1 MITVAIYI
9 EDSVTL
15 EFNRIDLFSDE
26 KISVVSSVQQISDI
40 AKTFTDYS
48 QTFTI
53 PASVANNK
61 IFRHWYDNS
70 NNNFFSTLIKANA
83 YIEIDTILFRKG
95 KIQLESCN
103 IINGVTQDY
112 SITFIGTLGNLKDI
126 FAGKYL
132 KDLTDTTYD
141 FPYSQDNVL
150 LKITSNTDTV
160 PPSRDVHFPLISS
173 KELWQYGTTTGYDIG
188 TASEPIRTNELF
200 PAIRVKSILNMI
212 ETEFG
217 INFAGGFMTD
227 YRLLPLFMLLKNSDV
242 FTPTPYLQKI
252 SLATFQYY
260 DTAGQPVPSVTG
272 YSVDLVNDRLTSV
285 DAPSTFL
292 TKPWYQRNLYMLNDS
307 MPIGTKY
314 SFYIYKNGQY
324 FMHKDFITTSTGT
337 TAYRIETIVPI
348 GGSTQYVQSAT
359 GYLGSGDYFEFYY
372 GSLSGITTG
381 ATVIGSMTYYDGN
394 NFSVPRVIA
403 DSDPIIIP
411 DYKLPIKNYFPEM
424 KIEDFFSGLLKMF
437 NLTCTSKDGITYEIE
452 TIDNYYANGFFVD
465 ITKYIVSDKKAL
477 NRVKTYKKI
486 NFEYEKSESLIN
498 VGFSSANGIEYGS
511 LFYTPVPPS
520 DGEEYNIKLPF
531 ETLNFSNLTQIF
543 QVGYLLKT
551 DYQPYIPKPI
561 LLYASILDGN
571 YVVDMSSPA
580 VTYYV
585 STNPTGNGTG
595 YQMYRPFGQENYTT
609 TDSYSINFN
618 EQQST
623 LTNLVCE
630 KSLYNQYYENY
641 LGNVFTPRARLLKVK
656 AILPNSI
663 LTSLKLNDRIII
675 KDARYIINT
684 MTTDL
689 TSGEVQFELLTDF
702 RTI

>member
-1 MITVAIYI
+1 MIVVAIY
-9 EDSVTL
+9 VQNVTTL
-15 EFNRIDLFSDE
+15 EYDRIDLFSDE
-26 KISVVSSVQQISDI
+26 TISVVSSIQNVNDI
-40 AKTFTDYS
+40 AKTFTDFS

-53 PASVANNK
+53 PASVQNNK
-61 IFRHWYDNS
+61 IFKHWYDNS
-70 NNNFFSTLIKANA
+70 NNDFFNTLVKANA

-95 KIQLESCN
+95 KVQLESCN
-103 IINGVTQDY
+103 VLNGIAQDY
-112 SITFIGTLGNLKDI
+112 SITFIGTLGNLKDT
-126 FAGKYL
+126 FAGKFL

-141 FPYSQDNVL
+141 FPYSQENVL
-150 LKITSNTDTV
+150 LKITSNTATT
-160 PPSRDVHFPLISS
+160 PPSPDIHFPLISS
-173 KELWQYGTTTGYDIG
+173 KNVWQYGTTTGYDIG
-188 TASEPIRTNELF
+188 TAAEPIRTNELF
-200 PAIRVKSILNMI
+200 PAIRVKAILNMI
-212 ETEFG
+212 ESQFG
-217 INFAGGFMTD
+217 INFTGSFMSD

-242 FTPTPYLQKI
+242 FQPSIYLQKI
-252 SLATFQYY
+252 SLASFQYY
-260 DTAGQPVPSVTG
+260 DTAGQPVPAATG
-272 YSVDLVNDRLTSV
+272 YSVDLANDRLTSI

-292 TKPWYQRNLYMLNDS
+292 GKDWYMRTLTILNDS

-324 FMHKDFITTSTGT
+324 FMHKDFVTTSTGT

-348 GGSTQYVQSAT
+348 GGSSQYVQSAT

-372 GSLSGITTG
+372 GSLSAITTG
-381 ATVIGSMTYYDGN
+381 ASIQAGMIYYDGS
-394 NFSVPRVIA
+394 NFSSPRLVA
-403 DSDPIIIP
+403 LSDAIVIP

-437 NLTCTSKDGITYEIE
+437 NLTCTSQDGINYNLQTIE
-452 TIDNYYANGFFVD
+452 DYYSTGDYVD
-465 ITKYIVSDKKAL
+465 ITQYVFFDKTTL

-520 DGEEYNIKLPF
+520 DGDEYNIKLPF
-531 ETLNFSNLTQIF
+531 ETLNFSNLTQRF

-571 YVVDMSSPA
+571 YVLDMTSPS

-585 STNPTGNGTG
+585 STNETGNGNP
-595 YQMYRPFGQENYTT
+595 YQFYRPFGQENYTT
-609 TDSYSINFN
+609 TDSFSINFN
-618 EQQST
+618 QQQST
-623 LTNLVCE
+623 INNIICE

-641 LGNVFTPRARLLKVK
+641 IGNIFSTKARLIKVQ

-675 KDARYIINT
+675 RDARYIINT
-684 MTTDL
+684 MTTNL
-689 TSGEVQFELLTDF
+689 TTGVVQFELLTDF
-702 RTI
+702 RPL